1 MFLLKSLFVTSLAAV
16 GAAQKTDFVSKTI
29 CTGKNYT
36 YDSLA
41 GFGLVP
47 SNARDKFGDTLGGFG
62 SAIAFDRKE
71 WCKLPNGSYT
81 GVMYAL
87 PDRGW

>member
-1 MFLLKSLFVTSLAAV
+1 MRLSSIVLIAGIAVTSTH
-16 GAAQKTDFVSKTI
+16 GFVSQTL
-29 CTGKNYT
+29 CAGKNYT

-62 SAIAFDRKE
+62 SAIAMDRSK
-71 WCKLPNGSYT
+71 WKKQKDGSYK
-81 GVMYAL
+81 GVLYGL

>member
-1 MFLLKSLFVTSLAAV
+1 MMFFFEALFATSSFAAIV
-16 GAAQKTDFVSKTI
+16 AAQSTVSKTL
-29 CTGKNYT
+29 CAGKNYT
-36 YDSLA
+36 YNSLA

-62 SAIAFDRKE
+62 SAIAFDRAQ
-71 WCKLPNGSYT
+71 WVKLPNGSYT